1 MKIDN
6 HGGTGAPNGP
16 GEALGVRRDVDRG
29 QQTRQGAT
37 TPGGDKVSVSEEAR
51 TLSRLRQEI
60 GSVDAVR
67 ADKVEAL
74 RDKIESGQYKVDL
87 KAVARKFLE
96 SLFGERNG

>member
-16 GEALGVRRDVDRG
+16 GETLGVRRDVDRG
-29 QQTRQGAT
+29 QQTRQGAAT
-37 TPGGDKVSVSEEAR
+37 AGGDKVSVSEEAR

-67 ADKVEAL
+67 TDKVEAL
-74 RDKIESGQYKVDL
+74 RDEIESGQYKVDL

-96 SLFGERNG
+96 SLFGERSG